1 VRPTLVARA
10 QARAADLGSLLRF
23 LVRRRSI
30 WLAILVLL
38 LLLATAWLY
47 VAQTASVAPY
57 VYPLF

>member
-1 VRPTLVARA
+1 MRPTVVARA
-10 QARAADLGSLLRF
+10 RTRSAELVSLFRF

-30 WLAILVLL
+30 WLAILVLF